1 MTTPIAFSHVGISVP
16 DAKAAIE
23 WYSKV
28 FGWYH
33 IAGPMPIPEGRSP
46 FSDELYGR
54 NGKHYGGFKLAHMS
68 TADHVGI
75 ELLEFQNGYDPEDDF
90 DYERHGVFH
99 FAVQT
104 PDVEALRDKVVENGG
119 EIITSVNTMPCTD
132 IMGHTVEYKNAFCK
146 DPFGNIFEIY
156 SYSYELQGKLPTKM
170 G

>member
-1 MTTPIAFSHVGISVP
+1 MTPIAFSHIGLSVP
-16 DAKAAIE
+16 DVNKAIE

-33 IAGPMPIPEGRSP
+33 IAGPMTIPEGRST
-46 FSDELYGR
+46 FSDALYGR

-75 ELLEFQNGYDPEDDF
+75 ELLEFQNGYDPDDDF

-99 FAVQT
+99 FGIQT
-104 PDVEALRDKVVENGG
+104 PDVDQLIDKVTENGG
-119 EIITSVNTMPCTD
+119 ERITVDNVMPQTD
-132 IMGHTVEYKNAFCK
+132 LMGHQVTYIAAFAK

-156 SYSYELQGKLPTKM
+156 SYSYELQSKLPSKM